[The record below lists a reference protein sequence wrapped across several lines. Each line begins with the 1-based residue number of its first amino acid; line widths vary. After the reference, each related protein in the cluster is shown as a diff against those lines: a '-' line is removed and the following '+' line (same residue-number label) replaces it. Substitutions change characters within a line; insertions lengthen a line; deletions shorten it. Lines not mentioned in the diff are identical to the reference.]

1 MHNIR
6 DILQEK
12 GTTIWSTAP
21 NDTVLDA
28 ISRMAEYGVGAL
40 LVIDDGQLVGFFSE
54 RDYTRKVI
62 LEGLASRDTPVEK
75 VMSTPVISISPDAT
89 VQQGLSMMTEKH
101 IRHLPVTDGSGVIGV
116 VSIRDLV
123 KAVIEDQQALI
134 EQLERYI
141 TG

>member
-21 NDTVLDA
+21 DDTVLDA

-40 LVIDDGQLVGFFSE
+40 LVIDEGQLVGFFSE

-62 LEGLASRDTPVEK
+62 LEGLASRDTPVER

-101 IRHLPVTDGSGVIGV
+101 IRHLPVIDGSGVIGV

>member
-12 GTTIWSTAP
+12 GTAIWSTAP
-21 NDTVLDA
+21 DDSVLDA
-28 ISRMAEYGVGAL
+28 IRRMAEYGVGAL
-40 LVIDDGQLVGFFSE
+40 LVISDGQLVGFFSE

-101 IRHLPVTDGSGVIGV
+101 IRHLPVIDGSGVIGL

-134 EQLERYI
+134 EQLENFI
-141 TG
+141 MG

>member
-12 GTTIWSTAP
+12 GTAIWSTAP
-21 NDTVLDA
+21 DDSVLDA
-28 ISRMAEYGVGAL
+28 IRRMAEYGVGAL
-40 LVIDDGQLVGFFSE
+40 LVINHGQLVGFFSE

-62 LEGLASRDTPVEK
+62 LQGLASRDTPVEQ
-75 VMSTPVISISPDAT
+75 VMSTPVISISADAT

-101 IRHLPVTDGSGVIGV
+101 IRHLPVTDGSGVIGL

-134 EQLERYI
+134 EQLESFI
-141 TG
+141 MG